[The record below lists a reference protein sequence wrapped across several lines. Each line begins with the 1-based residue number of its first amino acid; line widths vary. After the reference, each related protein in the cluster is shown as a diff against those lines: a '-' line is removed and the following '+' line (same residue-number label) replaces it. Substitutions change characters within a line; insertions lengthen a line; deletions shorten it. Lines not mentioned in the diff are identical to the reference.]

1 MQDSS
6 QRKSGCRPPPGS
18 PWLGSPPPPLG
29 SLLLPPRPLLLPVL
43 RSPDQRR
50 NKEGAIRRT
59 TRRGGKRKRWRVRRG
74 CEWSAALDPC
84 SPDGWQRRDPK
95 RRMERSTLSPPN
107 QRRRD
112 PASCG
117 CFRHFGVY
125 GRSLLQSSD
134 LSSQSQAHNP
144 AYRSAGSGTS
154 FSLLGVA
161 TASRETTCPA
171 RVPESQRSYPYIAD
185 RHQVFLGFFL
195 VGEGRTKAGRG
206 MSGFRSGTHGAAAH
220 QSVC

>member
-1 MQDSS
+1 MPLALALTRRPSLPCKRQGAR
-6 QRKSGCRPPPGS
+6 RKSAKQRPHAGLITTEVWMPPSSRKSLAG
-18 PWLGSPPPPLG
+18 LSPPPPRF
-29 SLLLPPRPLLLPVL
+29 SAAAASTPPFACAPKPG
-43 RSPDQRR
+43 PEKKQRGR
-50 NKEGAIRRT
+50 HPSNE
-59 TRRGGKRKRWRVRRG
+59 RWRVRRG

-95 RRMERSTLSPPN
+95 RRMERSSLSPPN

-154 FSLLGVA
+154 VSLLGVA
-161 TASRETTCPA
+161 TESRETTCPA
-171 RVPESQRSYPYIAD
+171 RVPESQRSYIAD

-195 VGEGRTKAGRG
+195 VGEG
-206 MSGFRSGTHGAAAH
+206 
-220 QSVC
+220 